1 MFPGWRSLPETI
13 KVKNM
18 PKAVKKKVE
27 PVLDDGFRFIETDAA
42 FQEAMK
48 RLAGADR
55 IACDMEADSMYH
67 YREKVCLIQLAARDA
82 VYIVDPFTIA
92 EPDGFCRLLASP
104 GVRKIFHGA
113 DYDVRSLYRD
123 FRAEIHN
130 LFDTQIAARFVGIE
144 ETGLESVVG
153 RFFNLKLDK
162 KFQKKDWSRRPLPEE
177 MIAYAAGDVAHLLP
191 LAAILEEK
199 LAALGRLSW
208 VEEECAILS
217 KVRPMAENDDP
228 LFLRFKGAGRL
239 RPRGLAVLEA
249 LLQYRKEVAKAK
261 DRPFFKTFSNASL
274 LALAKARPRTLK
286 RLKSSGILSE
296 RQIQMYGEA
305 LVSRIEAAMKIDEDR
320 LPVYPRK
327 RPPKTHPAVPNRIR
341 LLRNWRDRRARQL
354 ELDSSI
360 LLTKSLLTAIAAAN
374 PASPEDLE
382 KIPDMRNWQRREFGA
397 QIVAALR
404 GGKGR

>member
-1 MFPGWRSLPETI
+1 
-13 KVKNM
+13 M
-18 PKAVKKKVE
+18 PKAVKQKVE
-27 PVLDDGFRFIETDAA
+27 TAGNNGFQFVETDAA
-42 FQEAMK
+42 FQQAMD

-67 YREKVCLIQLAARDA
+67 YREKVCLIQLAARGE
-82 VYIVDPFTIA
+82 VYIIDPFTIA
-92 EPDGFCRLLASP
+92 EPAGFRRLLASP
-104 GVRKIFHGA
+104 VIRKIFHGA

-123 FRAEIHN
+123 FLAEIHN
-130 LFDTQIAARFVGIE
+130 LFDTQIAARFLGIE

-177 MIAYAAGDVAHLLP
+177 MIAYAAGDVTHLLP

-208 VEEECAILS
+208 VEEECEILS
-217 KVRPMAENDDP
+217 RVRPMAENDDP

-286 RLKSSGILSE
+286 RLRSGGVLSE
-296 RQIQMYGEA
+296 RQVKMYGEKI
-305 LVSRIEAAMKIDEDR
+305 VSRIEAAMKLDEDR

-327 RPPKTHPAVPNRIR
+327 RPPRTHPAVPNRIR

-354 ELDSSI
+354 GLEPSI
-360 LLTKSLLTAIAAAN
+360 LLTKSLMTAIAVAN
-374 PASPEDLE
+374 PSSPEDLE
-382 KIPDMRNWQRREFGA
+382 TVPEMRNWQRREFGS
-397 QIVAALR
+397 QIVEALRR